1 VSEDWKQIADEA
13 WRAPSWREAAVKYH
27 EARPDSSPRVAP
39 PRNRW
44 APEAT
49 VEALMFSLRRGVGAL
64 NDPKTDNQRRL
75 SELSEQQLREV
86 CERLQNFKPNIAP
99 AWPSED
105 VQKLVHI
112 WRRIRA

>member
-1 VSEDWKQIADEA
+1 MSEDWKQIAREA
-13 WRAPSWREAAVKYH
+13 WNALSWREAAVKYR
-27 EARPDSSPRVAP
+27 EARPDVSPGRVAP
-39 PRNRW
+39 PRR
-44 APEAT
+44 APEPT
-49 VEALMFSLRRGVGAL
+49 IEALMFSLRRGAGAL